1 MRADACFNFPFF
13 AVVEAHC
20 ASPSENAHAPK
31 THPEPTPPP
40 PQTDAQPAVFGRVRG
55 VRYLLDR
62 QVSAQLPGLA
72 GVCPRYFA
80 AVYYH

>member
-1 MRADACFNFPFF
+1 MP
-13 AVVEAHC
+13 
-20 ASPSENAHAPK
+20 PK
-31 THPEPTPPP
+31 HTQSRRPLP

-62 QVSAQLPGLA
+62 HVSPQLPGLA
-72 GVCPRYFA
+72 GVCLRYFA